1 MSDYCLTTNKQLLG
15 YVMARTSYI
24 RWDHD
29 DDDLFVLYQQFS
41 WIFIVLAHCNN
52 SLWVDM
58 SLHSESLVL
67 FRTNLSLLLLINV
80 ACLVQNQQ
88 IPIL

>member
-1 MSDYCLTTNKQLLG
+1 MLG

-29 DDDLFVLYQQFS
+29 DGRFVLYQQFS
-41 WIFIVLAHCNN
+41 WIFIVLAHCNT
-52 SLWVDM
+52 SPRVDM

-67 FRTNLSLLLLINV
+67 FRANLSLLLLINV